1 MAGPGLADARLAT
14 VVGIIAANMVAE
26 VCSVYLRRAGDVL
39 ELFATE
45 GLKPEAVH
53 VTRMRVGEGLVGD
66 IAAHARPLNL
76 SDAQTHPQFAYR
88 PETGE
93 EVYHSLMGVPIL
105 RAGKVIGV
113 LVVQNRTRRRYSD
126 EELEA
131 METVAMVL
139 AELVSSGGLISRE
152 ELAKIDG
159 NATLPQRIEG
169 VMLSEGLSLGTAVLH
184 EPRIEVHKTIAE
196 DTGLEKHRLETA
208 IHSLRASVDEM
219 LKTPDAAIVGE
230 SREILE
236 AYKMFAHDSG
246 WMARLHEAVASG
258 LTAEAAVMRVQ
269 TDTRHRMQAITDP
282 YLRERLADL
291 DDLAHRLLQH
301 LSGRAATAAS
311 ENLPEDTVLFAR
323 SMGPAELLDYDRSRL
338 RGLVLEEG
346 SPTSH
351 VAIVAKALAI
361 PVIGRCEDAVAKIEP
376 GDRVVLDADHG
387 QVYIR
392 PGEDVLQAFRE
403 NQLLRL
409 ARQAKYAALRDEPAV
424 TRSGERIALNMNA
437 GLLVDL
443 PHLDETGADGIGLYR
458 TELQFMV
465 RATLPRVAAQTDL
478 YARVLTHAG
487 DRPVVFRTL
496 DVGGDKLLPYL
507 GDAGEDNPA
516 MGWRAIRIGLDR
528 PALLRSQIRAMLQAA
543 ADRRLDI
550 MFPMV
555 AEVAEFERARDIL
568 DRELQRLI
576 DARRPVPAELRV
588 GTMLEVPALA
598 WQLPALLPQLD
609 FISIGSNDLMQ
620 FFFAS
625 DRGNPRLTDRYD
637 PLSPAMLSYLRWVI
651 RQCDQAKVPVALCG
665 EMAGRPLEAMA
676 LIGLGLRSLSMQA
689 SAIGP
694 VKEMLRSVLVPQL
707 AAYMDGLLNLPDHS
721 LRGRLQ
727 SFAQDHGIV
736 I

>member
-1 MAGPGLADARLAT
+1 
-14 VVGIIAANMVAE
+14 
-26 VCSVYLRRAGDVL
+26 
-39 ELFATE
+39 
-45 GLKPEAVH
+45 
-53 VTRMRVGEGLVGD
+53 
-66 IAAHARPLNL
+66 
-76 SDAQTHPQFAYR
+76 
-88 PETGE
+88 
-93 EVYHSLMGVPIL
+93 
-105 RAGKVIGV
+105 
-113 LVVQNRTRRRYSD
+113 
-126 EELEA
+126 
-131 METVAMVL
+131 
-139 AELVSSGGLISRE
+139 
-152 ELAKIDG
+152 
-159 NATLPQRIEG
+159 
-169 VMLSEGLSLGTAVLH
+169 
-184 EPRIEVHKTIAE
+184 
-196 DTGLEKHRLETA
+196 
-208 IHSLRASVDEM
+208 
-219 LKTPDAAIVGE
+219 
-230 SREILE
+230 
-236 AYKMFAHDSG
+236 
-246 WMARLHEAVASG
+246 
-258 LTAEAAVMRVQ
+258 
-269 TDTRHRMQAITDP
+269 
-282 YLRERLADL
+282 
-291 DDLAHRLLQH
+291 
-301 LSGRAATAAS
+301 
-311 ENLPEDTVLFAR
+311 
-323 SMGPAELLDYDRSRL
+323 
-338 RGLVLEEG
+338 
-346 SPTSH
+346 
-351 VAIVAKALAI
+351 
-361 PVIGRCEDAVAKIEP
+361 
-376 GDRVVLDADHG
+376 
-387 QVYIR
+387 
-392 PGEDVLQAFRE
+392 
-403 NQLLRL
+403 
-409 ARQAKYAALRDEPAV
+409 
-424 TRSGERIALNMNA
+424 
-437 GLLVDL
+437 
-443 PHLDETGADGIGLYR
+443 
-458 TELQFMV
+458 
-465 RATLPRVAAQTDL
+465 LPRVAAQTDL